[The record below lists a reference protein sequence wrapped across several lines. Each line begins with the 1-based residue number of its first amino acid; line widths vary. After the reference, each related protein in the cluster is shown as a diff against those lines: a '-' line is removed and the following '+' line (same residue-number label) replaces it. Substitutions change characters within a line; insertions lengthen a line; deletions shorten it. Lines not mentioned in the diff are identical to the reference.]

1 MDYIVKTLCN
11 MIEASGDKIAAA
23 NVMAVVAGNIL
34 LGTPMKEKTG
44 LYAKAER
51 YNKMYGLRAS
61 MDKDLVEELKE
72 KNGFAYPSL
81 DIIPYSRAQA
91 GAVAFVMGRD
101 DDGDLAMLLVRKKGE
116 DNHRPPQGYFKPVP
130 PVLDIDEEAKKEY
143 DTDLI
148 DNAKRELKAEV
159 GIDVDEYGVKGQL
172 LGVHGHNENPYGN
185 DMTTIAGC
193 YLFDFSA
200 WGSEDIHNALPKL
213 GKGYDE
219 GDPDPELPFDSVVW
233 VKVKDMKFAK
243 DEIAFPEGRITTDK
257 LGRGIRNDMDYTF
270 AIKAIKKVLDD
281 NLFRETGFSAK
292 ALRAQFNMPAEAK
305 IKAASGADLMAYF
318 KELSFLG
325 GKAKEIMQA
334 SLKNIRG

>member
-11 MIEASGDKIAAA
+11 MIEASEDKIGAA
-23 NVMAVVAGNIL
+23 NVMAMVAGNIL

-44 LYAKAER
+44 LDAKAEY
-51 YNKMYGLRAS
+51 YNKVWGLRVQ
-61 MDKDLVEELKE
+61 MDKDLVEELKKE
-72 KNGFAYPSL
+72 IGFAYPSL

-91 GAVAFVMGRD
+91 GAVAFVMGHD
-101 DDGDLAMLLVRKKGE
+101 KDGDLAMLLVRKKGE
-116 DNHRPPQGYFKPVP
+116 NNHRPPQGYFKPVP
-130 PVLDIDEEAKKEY
+130 PVLGLDEEAKKGY

-172 LGVHGHNENPYGN
+172 LGTHGHNENPYGN

-193 YLFDFSA
+193 FLFDFT
-200 WGSEDIHNALPKL
+200 DRDLPKL

-233 VKVKDMKFAK
+233 VKVKDMKFTE
-243 DEIAFPEGRITTDK
+243 DEITFPEGHITTDK

-281 NLFRETGFSAK
+281 NLFKETGLNAK
-292 ALRAQFNMPAEAK
+292 AIRAQFGRPAEAK
-305 IKAASGADLMAYF
+305 IKVGGGADLMAYF
-318 KELSFLG
+318 KELNSLG
-325 GKAKEIMQA
+325 GVAKQMIQA
-334 SLKNIRG
+334 NLKNIRG